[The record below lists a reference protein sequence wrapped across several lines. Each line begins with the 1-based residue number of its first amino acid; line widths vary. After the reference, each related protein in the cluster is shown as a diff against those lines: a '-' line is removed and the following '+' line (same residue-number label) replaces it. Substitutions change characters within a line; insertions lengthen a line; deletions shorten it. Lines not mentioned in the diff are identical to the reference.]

1 MKIENTELNLHLKDS
16 DQRLFEGWYF
26 KIVDCKI
33 SLAIIVG
40 ISKTIEK
47 SCAFIQT
54 LDTYTNQSQMIE
66 YSLDDFQWGKD
77 PFTLELKII
86 FLLKNKLFW
95 ILIMG

>member
-54 LDTYTNQSQMIE
+54 YFS
-66 YSLDDFQWGKD
+66 
-77 PFTLELKII
+77 II
-86 FLLKNKLFW
+86 RSIIQK
-95 ILIMG
+95 

>member
-40 ISKTIEK
+40 ISKTI
-47 SCAFIQT
+47 
-54 LDTYTNQSQMIE
+54 
-66 YSLDDFQWGKD
+66 
-77 PFTLELKII
+77 
-86 FLLKNKLFW
+86 
-95 ILIMG
+95 

>member
-1 MKIENTELNLHLKDS
+1 MTSACLKDGIS
-16 DQRLFEGWYF
+16 KLL
-26 KIVDCKI
+26 IVKI

-77 PFTLELKII
+77 PFYIRIKNN

>member
-47 SCAFIQT
+47 SCAFI
-54 LDTYTNQSQMIE
+54 
-66 YSLDDFQWGKD
+66 
-77 PFTLELKII
+77 
-86 FLLKNKLFW
+86 
-95 ILIMG
+95 

>member
-40 ISKTIEK
+40 ISK

-77 PFTLELKII
+77 PFYIRIKNNFFT
-86 FLLKNKLFW
+86 KNKLFW